1 MKDLKKGIIYAIISA
16 ICFGIMPIFAIKAYS
31 YGISV
36 YTLLVLRFSISSL
49 LFFLFLLWKK
59 IPFKIGKMDLKLL
72 FLLGGVLFTLL
83 SVLHFESLKYLSS
96 AMAVL
101 LLFSFP
107 IFVSI
112 FSFLIYKEKLK
123 IKSIIALFFTFIS
136 MIFLL
141 GVSFQGINMKG
152 VFLAILAA
160 IVYALY
166 MILGKKVTD
175 NNSPVVTSTY
185 VTSFAALGVLF
196 IGLITRELHWNFAS
210 NAWIYIFSIVLVS
223 TIIGEITL
231 FKSLQILNS
240 TNVSMISMV
249 EPIFTSI
256 FGLLFLQEVMQ
267 PPQLL
272 GGFFILIGLTFL
284 IYFQN
289 KN

>member
-1 MKDLKKGIIYAIISA
+1 MRDLKKGTIYAIISA
-16 ICFGIMPIFAIKAYS
+16 LCFGIMPIFAIKAYS
-31 YGISV
+31 FGMSV

-49 LFFLFLLWKK
+49 LFFIFLIWKK
-59 IPFKIGKMDLKLL
+59 TTLKIGKKDCKLL

-83 SVLHFESLKYLSS
+83 SVLHFESLKYLTSS
-96 AMAVL
+96 MAVL

-112 FSFLIYKEKLK
+112 FSFFIYKEKLK
-123 IKSIIALFFTFIS
+123 IQSIIALLFTFIS

-141 GVSFQGINMKG
+141 GVSFQDINMKG
-152 VFLAILAA
+152 VFLALLAA

-175 NNSPVVTSTY
+175 TNSPVVTSTY
-185 VTSFAALGVLF
+185 VTLFAALGVIL
-196 IGLITRELHWNFAS
+196 IGLIRNELHWNFSS
-210 NAWIYIFSIVLVS
+210 NAWIYVFCIVVIS

-267 PPQLL
+267 PLQLL
-272 GGFFILIGLTFL
+272 GGLFILIGLTFL

-289 KN
+289 KI